1 VITNRNGVF
10 TLEILLG
17 VEDRAVIAF
26 FANPKNHITTKAIEA
41 VTYGAKKLVQN
52 PLENEARSNEDE
64 VTRTAEDTIKSTT
77 LDVDTTDTENTS
89 DSKLGILTPT
99 LEYASNDTLSKG
111 LATRDKLKKQTINHA
126 ITARQA
132 YIS

>member
-1 VITNRNGVF
+1 MKRVV
-10 TLEILLG
+10 
-17 VEDRAVIAF
+17 
-26 FANPKNHITTKAIEA
+26 KTK
-41 VTYGAKKLVQN
+41 T
-52 PLENEARSNEDE
+52 

-111 LATRDKLKKQTINHA
+111 LATNKLNKNKNAIN
-126 ITARQA
+126 
-132 YIS
+132 S

>member
-1 VITNRNGVF
+1 M
-10 TLEILLG
+10 LG

-41 VTYGAKKLVQN
+41 VTYGLKISSKSLKMKRVVMKKTKT
-52 PLENEARSNEDE
+52 
-64 VTRTAEDTIKSTT
+64 VTRTAEDIKSTT

-99 LEYASNDTLSKG
+99 LEVC
-111 LATRDKLKKQTINHA
+111 KQ
-126 ITARQA
+126 
-132 YIS
+132 

>member
-1 VITNRNGVF
+1 
-10 TLEILLG
+10 
-17 VEDRAVIAF
+17 
-26 FANPKNHITTKAIEA
+26 

-64 VTRTAEDTIKSTT
+64 DSDTYSGEDTIKSTT

-99 LEYASNDTLSKG
+99 LESMCNDTLSKG
-111 LATRDKLKKQTINHA
+111 LATREANLETNNKPCN
-126 ITARQA
+126 
-132 YIS
+132 

>member
-1 VITNRNGVF
+1 LRIG
-10 TLEILLG
+10 
-17 VEDRAVIAF
+17 IAF

-64 VTRTAEDTIKSTT
+64 DSDTYSGEDTIKSTT

-99 LEYASNDTLSKG
+99 LESMQAMTPYQKVL
-111 LATRDKLKKQTINHA
+111 RQEKQT
-126 ITARQA
+126 
-132 YIS
+132 

>member
-1 VITNRNGVF
+1 MFMHAMKKNVITNRNGVF
-10 TLEILLG
+10 TLRVLG

-41 VTYGAKKLVQN
+41 TYGAKKIQN

-64 VTRTAEDTIKSTT
+64 DSDTYSGEDTIKSTT

-99 LEYASNDTLSKG
+99 LESMQAMTPYQKG
-111 LATRDKLKKQTINHA
+111 L
-126 ITARQA
+126 
-132 YIS
+132 

>member
-1 VITNRNGVF
+1 
-10 TLEILLG
+10 
-17 VEDRAVIAF
+17 
-26 FANPKNHITTKAIEA
+26 

-64 VTRTAEDTIKSTT
+64 DSDTYSGEDTIKSTT

-99 LEYASNDTLSKG
+99 LESMQAMTLIKRSCDK
-111 LATRDKLKKQTINHA
+111 RSKLKKQTINHA
-126 ITARQA
+126 IN
-132 YIS
+132 S